1 MHQCLNIFWE
11 ATSTI
16 TDTREQKALSDA
28 IIAAHTLAHHIH
40 IRTQQLTQTSNL
52 VHERNLGCQET
63 IRRVFCQLRTAGIH
77 VHHRVAL
84 TYIRRIQFIHHFESA
99 LTFGTNHHAIRLHKV
114 VHSHTLTQELRVTHH
129 IKLSAIVGANRRF
142 YFIGCTN
149 WHCAFVY
156 NHLVFSHDF
165 TQVVSHAQ
173 HVFQISR
180 ATFTRRGWQ
189 CQEDYLCVFYRL
201 FQIVCKA

>member
-16 TDTREQKALSDA
+16 TDTWKQKALSNA
-28 IIAAHTLAHHIH
+28 IIATHTFAHHIH

-63 IRRVFCQLRTAGIH
+63 IRCIFSQLRTTGIH
-77 VHHRVAL
+77 VHHGIAL
-84 TYIRRIQFIHHFESA
+84 AYIRRIQFIHHIKCA
-99 LTFGTNHHAIRLHKV
+99 LVFGTNHHAIRLHKV

-180 ATFTRRGWQ
+180 TTFARRGWQ
-189 CQEDYLCVFYRL
+189 CQKDYLCVFYRL